1 MKITV
6 KCFSQVKHHLGT
18 DELVLNMAEGS
29 TTSDVEKRIRSQ
41 TGERLTG
48 VSLRLAVNRKYTPNP
63 VELKDGDEVALIPPV
78 QGG

>member
-6 KCFSQVKHHLGT
+6 KCFSQVKHHLGR
-18 DELVLNMAEGS
+18 DELVLTMADGS

-41 TGERLTG
+41 TGNRLSG
-48 VSLRLAVNRKYTPNP
+48 MSLRLAVNRKYTPNT